1 MNRILATAALALYAL
16 ALLLPPVPR
25 ARRGRARGLSS
36 RFRHRI
42 VHMPSAI

>member
-25 ARRGRARGLSS
+25 AR
-36 RFRHRI
+36 
-42 VHMPSAI
+42 